1 MGHGEP
7 SGPTAPRTAPRV
19 KLGDSLKKALVLGLS
34 LFASSGASAVEE
46 ISKRVLNTQCRCD
59 VWEVCCAPDS
69 GLTQAC
75 LDAGLRAERYTIEN
89 GYDMR
94 KRSTGVTL
102 ATKAKEVKVKKVWA
116 SPPCTD
122 FSQILNLTQNE
133 EFRKNLPRRQQE
145 TRAIV
150 RGIVLIS
157 SRWFSAAVTFTTSG
171 LPVRTA
177 GTYPSVWNSGV
188 SVGV

>member
-1 MGHGEP
+1 M
-7 SGPTAPRTAPRV
+7 

-46 ISKRVLNTQCRCD
+46 ISRRVLNTQCRCD

-94 KRSTGVTL
+94 NRSTGVTL
-102 ATKAKEVKVKKVWA
+102 ATKDKEVKVKKVWA

-122 FSQILNLTQNE
+122 SSQILHLTQNE

-145 TRAIV
+145 T
-150 RGIVLIS
+150 
-157 SRWFSAAVTFTTSG
+157 
-171 LPVRTA
+171 
-177 GTYPSVWNSGV
+177 
-188 SVGV
+188 